1 VHCIDEPLTPP
12 TALRRAWRQAW
23 LAVGCAVVLAGC
35 AQAPKPASAPP
46 APPVAA
52 APLPAPAPA
61 AAPAPAGNIASPTR
75 PGAQGV
81 PGLTPPQPAGNAAR
95 GPIPRNPRYV
105 KLPNPA
111 TPRSQAALQ
120 AQFALRLMQ
129 AHPDSTYT
137 TRPPERLYAIPVLE
151 VDLHADGSVRGI
163 KVLRRPT
170 TGDEATR
177 LAMDAVRRAAP
188 YGDVSRLPKP
198 WRVVETFLFDDDLR
212 FKPRTLDVD

>member
-1 VHCIDEPLTPP
+1 MHCTEKHWKHAAGMHRP
-12 TALRRAWRQAW
+12 AGWAW
-23 LAVGCAVVLAGC
+23 LAACCAVGLVGC
-35 AQAPKPASAPP
+35 AQAPKPTG
-46 APPVAA
+46 
-52 APLPAPAPA
+52 APAASPA
-61 AAPAPAGNIASPTR
+61 AAPAPHTAPAPTPAAPSSIASPSR

-81 PGLTPPQPAGNAAR
+81 PGLTPPKPAGPVAR

-105 KLPNPA
+105 QLPAPA

-137 TRPPERLYAIPVLE
+137 SRPPERLYAIPVLE
-151 VDLHADGSVRGI
+151 IDLNGDGSVRAI
-163 KVLRRPT
+163 KVLRRPS